1 MKEYKIIL
9 TIRYSL
15 YKPAYYFSEKVRNWD
30 REPHQKETHSIEWVF
45 IDSRIIFFSYLNL
58 NYFLNTKIIIFKIV
72 NFYKI

>member
-30 REPHQKETHSIEWVF
+30 REPHQKKPTQLSGFLF
-45 IDSRIIFFSYLNL
+45 IQKIFSSLLFHHYKCI
-58 NYFLNTKIIIFKIV
+58 TIV
-72 NFYKI
+72 YWLL